1 MRPARA
7 RPCPCALSH
16 GLPLKAK
23 APLGGLPFGG
33 YWPGLWANKWIFL
46 EFSYCLSKQPTYMEP
61 SEKTKKRGRMVR
73 ISRLPAVTAL
83 STLEAAVPPLFV
95 GGT

>member
-7 RPCPCALSH
+7 RPCPRALSH

-61 SEKTKKRGRMVR
+61 SKKRGRMVR

-95 GGT
+95 GGM